1 MLANTVRSL
10 LPGMF
15 WERLAERTEIS
26 GWVAM
31 CKSTQLQVF
40 RDNSTIIYLEPW
52 TLLMVK
58 KAFPWNA
65 MIPDKAEEL
74 LEWVHVL
81 ARTLLACPA
90 LLTLTRSLSPGPPLG
105 TPLCLWLSCGV
116 SRADIF
122 LSLSPPSSAV
132 LESFAGVPTFLLSV
146 LPHSIS
152 FQGLAEDSS
161 ICVWSQSCV
170 QDLRIHTACLLLKL
184 VRSWVPCPLPSRGA
198 LLWAWLHNLFA
209 TKTTFTTV
217 CCYSVAKLCPT
228 LCDPMNCSTPGFPV
242 LHYLLEFAQIHV
254 HWVGDVIQPSHPLPP
269 PSPFFFFFFFF
280 LLQLLGLKT
289 SILFLKV
296 SPCILTF
303 KGFKGVTCPTGS
315 IFLSAP
321 SFMVSLSSASGSGPF
336 LTCVWRWL
344 KLLFLVSLSSP
355 PTAVKLCDCWP
366 WTSNSR

>member
-10 LPGMF
+10 LPRMF

-31 CKSTQLQVF
+31 CKSTQLQIF
-40 RDNSTIIYLEPW
+40 RDNSTIIHLEPW

-58 KAFPWNA
+58 KALPWNA

-90 LLTLTRSLSPGPPLG
+90 LLTLTRSLSPDPPLG
-105 TPLCLWLSCGV
+105 MPLCLWLSCGV

-122 LSLSPPSSAV
+122 LSLSSPSSVV
-132 LESFAGVPTFLLSV
+132 LEGFAGVPTFPLSV
-146 LPHSIS
+146 LPHSTS

-161 ICVWSQSCV
+161 ICVWSWSCV
-170 QDLRIHTACLLLKL
+170 QDPCIHTACLLLKL
-184 VRSWVPCPLPSRGA
+184 GRSWVPLPLPGRGA
-198 LLWAWLHNLFA
+198 LLWAWIHNLSA
-209 TKTTFTTV
+209 TKTTFTMV
-217 CCYSVAKLCPT
+217 CCYSVTKPCPT
-228 LCDPMNCSTPGFPV
+228 LCDPIDCSTPGFPV

-254 HWVGDVIQPSHPLPP
+254 HWVVMLSNHLILCHPLLH
-269 PSPFFFFFFFF
+269 FFFF

-321 SFMVSLSSASGSGPF
+321 SSLVSLSSASGSGPF

-355 PTAVKLCDCWP
+355 PTAVKLWDCWP

>member
-132 LESFAGVPTFLLSV
+132 LEGFAGVPTFLLSV

-161 ICVWSQSCV
+161 IYVWSQSCV

-242 LHYLLEFAQIHV
+242 LHYLLEFAQIHA

-269 PSPFFFFFFFF
+269 PSP
-280 LLQLLGLKT
+280 LAGK
-289 SILFLKV
+289 
-296 SPCILTF
+296 
-303 KGFKGVTCPTGS
+303 
-315 IFLSAP
+315 
-321 SFMVSLSSASGSGPF
+321 
-336 LTCVWRWL
+336 
-344 KLLFLVSLSSP
+344 
-355 PTAVKLCDCWP
+355 
-366 WTSNSR
+366 